1 MWSMLK
7 VNSKDTSTALKDVV
21 LVSILSTL
29 NIFHAFLQGFYFW
42 LLASFW
48 LLVYDTIII
57 SCLLWKI
64 AFNMVSNFATNGYIE
79 FFSSNCSF
87 IILID

>member
-1 MWSMLK
+1 M
-7 VNSKDTSTALKDVV
+7 
-21 LVSILSTL
+21 
-29 NIFHAFLQGFYFW
+29 
-42 LLASFW
+42 
-48 LLVYDTIII
+48 
-57 SCLLWKI
+57 KI